1 MPFNNPALW
10 RMTKFYSLNYPITNV
25 AATQGTKQVQID
37 LKKYLTGDT
46 DFLARMIVRVHG
58 NITVAGAGPG
68 TATGNDNPLGLL
80 VQANLSTSPIKANC
94 APINNVSSRG
104 LSVDAMFNSGDPT
117 LSVFQGGYVAVTD
130 AAGVKAIDQYY
141 ELNFKRSEAVALEGV
156 DYSLAL
162 AQYRTAVMQL
172 VFGGRDQL
180 FSGGVNT
187 WDLSA
192 LSVDIY
198 ADIDQAIQPKY
209 IHAWELFEQNFPITA
224 STTDFKIDTLPSGF
238 VYTDLFFISEE
249 ANIPADG
256 IINNIAIFNGAQT
269 WLAKGEGNARGFAYA
284 FTMRNDRA
292 LNMPISS
299 GANIVAPSGVYG
311 LPMRDGMF
319 SRCFDARYAPL
330 TISLDVTAGA
340 ATNLRLVGRRMLPG
354 GVYIRPDIAAQAAQ
368 FAKQNVG
375 G

>member
-10 RMTKFYSLNYPITNV
+10 RMTKFYSLNYPITSV
-25 AATQGTKQVQID
+25 SATQGTKQVQID

-46 DFLARMIVRVHG
+46 DFLARLIIHVHG
-58 NITVAGAGPG
+58 PLTVAGAVVGA
-68 TATGNDNPLGLL
+68 ATGNDNPLGLM
-80 VQANLSTSPIKANC
+80 VRANLSTSPIKANC
-94 APINNVSSRG
+94 SPINNMSSRG
-104 LSVDAMFNSGDPT
+104 LAIDAAFNSGTMTDF
-117 LSVFQGGYVAVTD
+117 LGYTALTD
-130 AAGVKAIDQYY
+130 VAGVQQVDQYY
-141 ELNFKRSEAVALEGV
+141 ALNFKRSEYVALEGV

-180 FSGGVNT
+180 FSGGANT

-209 IHAWELFEQNFPITA
+209 IHAWELFEQNFAITA
-224 STTDFKIDTLPSGF
+224 STSDFKIDTLPSGF
-238 VYTDLFFISEE
+238 VYTDLYFITEE
-249 ANIPADG
+249 ANVMVDG
-256 IINNIAIFNGAQT
+256 ILNNISIFNGAQT
-269 WLAKGEGNARGFAYA
+269 WLAKGEGNALGFAYA
-284 FTMRNDRA
+284 FTRNNDRA
-292 LNMPISS
+292 ILFPLS
-299 GANIVAPSGVYG
+299 PSPSVPDGVYG

-354 GVYIRPDIAAQAAQ
+354 GVYIRPDIAAQAAAY
-368 FAKQNVG
+368 AKTQG
-375 G
+375 TQGAS